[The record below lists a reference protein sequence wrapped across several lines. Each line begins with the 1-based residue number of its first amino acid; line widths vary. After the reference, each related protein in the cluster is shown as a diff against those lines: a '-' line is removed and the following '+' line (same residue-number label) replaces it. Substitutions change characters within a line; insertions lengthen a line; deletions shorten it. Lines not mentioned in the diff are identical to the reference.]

1 VTSQSLPPKLWRLK
15 ELRLSLYVLHF
26 RKITRVVPMLMW
38 GIKADLNN
46 ENSLKVAIKGAYA
59 VYAVTNYWES
69 RSADVE
75 MKQGKAM
82 ADAAKV
88 CRLSECDMNCD

>member
-1 VTSQSLPPKLWRLK
+1 V
-15 ELRLSLYVLHF
+15 
-26 RKITRVVPMLMW
+26 
-38 GIKADLNN
+38 KA
-46 ENSLKVAIKGAYA
+46 AIKGAYA
-59 VYAVTNYWES
+59 VFAVTNFWES

-88 CRLSECDMNCD
+88 GYIEEFRLFEKR